1 MPTEE
6 EDRKVEPK
14 EFVLFSARLMAA
26 KRARETEQP
35 DHLFEDP
42 FAAKLAGSEAL
53 AFMEQQSTKQDLS
66 YVAVRTRFFDDF
78 LMAAMFEA
86 SQVVILGAGMDAR
99 AFRLPFPC
107 GTKVYE
113 IDQPEVLGNKEAIL
127 KNTLTTCQR
136 HVIAADLTQPWS
148 QSLLAQGYQAD
159 LPSIYLIEGLL
170 MYLTEPEVH
179 DLLKT
184 ISELTATGSWLGLD
198 LINVKSIQY
207 KSYQGY
213 FRSGCDNP
221 EELLSGYGWDAN
233 VVQPGDEGAHFGRYT
248 EKLPPRD
255 VPDVERA
262 FLVKAKKK
270 GS

>member
-6 EDRKVEPK
+6 EDRKLSPK

-26 KRARETEQP
+26 KRARETEKA
-35 DHLFEDP
+35 DRLFEDP
-42 FAAKLAGSEAL
+42 FAAKLAGPEAL
-53 AFMEQQSTKQDLS
+53 AFMEQQATKQDLS
-66 YVAVRTRFFDDF
+66 YVAVRTCFFDDF
-78 LMAAMFEA
+78 LMAAVDDA
-86 SQVVILGAGMDAR
+86 SQVVILAAGMDAR
-99 AFRLPFPC
+99 AFRLPWPSS
-107 GTKVYE
+107 TKVYE
-113 IDQPEVLGNKEAIL
+113 IEQPEVLGDKEVIL

-136 HVIAADLTQPWS
+136 HAITADLTQPWS
-148 QSLLAQGYQAD
+148 HLLLAQGYQAD
-159 LPSIYLIEGLL
+159 LPSVWLLEGLL

-184 ISELTATGSWLGLD
+184 ISELAATGSCLGLD
-198 LINVKSIQY
+198 LINVQSIQY

-213 FRSGCDNP
+213 FRSGFDNP

-233 VVQPGDEGAHFGRYT
+233 VVQPGDYGANFGRYT

-255 VPDVERA
+255 VPDVERV